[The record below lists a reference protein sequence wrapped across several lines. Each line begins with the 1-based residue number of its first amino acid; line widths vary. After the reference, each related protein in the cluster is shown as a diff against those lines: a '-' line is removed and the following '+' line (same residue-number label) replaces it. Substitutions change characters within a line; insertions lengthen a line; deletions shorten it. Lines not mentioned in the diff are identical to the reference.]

1 MSPLPITWTETKTS
15 WWWRWWWWWWWW
27 RSSWG
32 SLIYSVLFLRVRVLL
47 GVVASKIRKIS
58 HDSFMF
64 MHIWQ
69 QLSIFC
75 PYFDIVWLLCFTKV
89 HLDVKIYKTC
99 TELAFSGL
107 AMRPLPG
114 ECTIAPRFMQ
124 PWFAW
129 SSLARDLQYHRLWNG
144 PWSNLD
150 IEQGGEV
157 FGWSS
162 DSMVGSW
169 ENPWWPHF
177 WKGRL
182 RRYELIDGEIDGVP
196 YSTLFFFHCLAV
208 NIYIH
213 IYIHINTYLYIH
225 TYKYSYR
232 YTWI

>member
-1 MSPLPITWTETKTS
+1 MLNKTS
-15 WWWRWWWWWWWW
+15 
-27 RSSWG
+27 
-32 SLIYSVLFLRVRVLL
+32 
-47 GVVASKIRKIS
+47 
-58 HDSFMF
+58 
-64 MHIWQ
+64 
-69 QLSIFC
+69 
-75 PYFDIVWLLCFTKV
+75 
-89 HLDVKIYKTC
+89 

-169 ENPWWPHF
+169 ENPWLHHF
-177 WKGRL
+177 WKGGL
-182 RRYELIDGEIDGVP
+182 RRYELIHWEIDGVP
-196 YSTLFFFHCLAV
+196 YSTLFFFTTWQW
-208 NIYIH
+208 IYIYILIIYTH
-213 IYIHINTYLYIH
+213 TYIYTSKYIYIYIIHTNTYTYI
-225 TYKYSYR
+225 YSY
-232 YTWI
+232 